1 MGIAEKC
8 VHLDDVWVVE
18 ETLDLDFADHLD
30 EQFLVDVLF
39 IYSFERTDEA
49 AFLVLGDKDFT
60 ELPRPKFPSQLEVL
74 NLHEGFFGL
83 FLLFNLGRG
92 PGSRYTVIKLSFF
105 LIEKDHLKDLVVVGD
120 QLFVGIDLRVVL
132 KRFAPINETSLVPLV
147 L

>member
-1 MGIAEKC
+1 LGVAEKS
-8 VHLDDVWVVE
+8 VHLDDVWVVK

-39 IYSFERTDEA
+39 IYSFERTDEP
-49 AFLVLGDKDFT
+49 AFLVLGDEDFT

-74 NLHEGFFGL
+74 NLHEGSFGL
-83 FLLFNLGRG
+83 FLLFNLGRR
-92 PGSRYTVIKLSFF
+92 PGSGDTFIKLSFF
-105 LIEKDHLKDLVVVGD
+105 FIEKNHLKDMVVVGD
-120 QLFVGIDLRVVL
+120 RLFVGINLRVVL